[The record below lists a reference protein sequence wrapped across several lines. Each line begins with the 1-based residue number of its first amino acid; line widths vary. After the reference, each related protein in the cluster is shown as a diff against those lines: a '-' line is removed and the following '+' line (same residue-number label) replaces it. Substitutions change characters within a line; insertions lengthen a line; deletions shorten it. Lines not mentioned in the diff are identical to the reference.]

1 MCRWLKEV
9 IVDTDS
15 LSGTVRDV
23 RPVGASTAVQANMD
37 IKRVMEAANWQRLS
51 TLQAEALLQA
61 AEPSVVDG
69 YFKCYQLG
77 FGYLCC

>member
-37 IKRVMEAANWQRLS
+37 IKRVMEAANWQQLS
-51 TLQAEALLQA
+51 TLQRH
-61 AEPSVVDG
+61 
-69 YFKCYQLG
+69 YFKPQSLQS
-77 FGYLCC
+77 LTEILNVTS